1 MKIIVLDTETVS
13 INKPFCYDLG
23 YLIYDTEERK
33 VLDKK
38 SFVIEQVWHNLA
50 LFQTAYYAE
59 KRPLYVSAMRGKR
72 AILTKWGYAMQEMKR
87 DIKKYNVTSVYAF
100 NSAFDDGVF
109 TFNCD
114 YYHCYNPLDT
124 IPVYDIWGYSS
135 QFITNTQEYRNFCEE
150 HERFTDSGN
159 YSGNAESVTQ
169 YLSQN
174 YDFAEEHTALS
185 DATIELAILIECVR
199 NGAMWDEEYKVI
211 KVLNRLTQKPFTIKI
226 NGEILYSGEY
236 SKKYVRNDN
245 YNFTL

>member
-33 VLDKK
+33 VLEQK

-72 AILTKWGYAMQEMKR
+72 AVLTKWGYAMQEMKR

-174 YDFAEEHTALS
+174 YDFSEEHTALS

-211 KVLNRLTQKPFTIKI
+211 KVLNRSVQKPFTIKV